1 MRNEKEVIQ
10 MQTRREFLK
19 KSAALLG
26 SAAVVGS
33 VPGLLKAQA
42 EDGQEVPAYPYPYV
56 ELDPAYVEKL
66 AYEGYFENGCCFGVA
81 KAILVALREK
91 VGYPYTVIPEEMF
104 ANGKEGYTCGT
115 LKVKVTMDG
124 DKIAKIDILSH
135 GDTAGVCNAA
145 YDTVPGKI
153 IDAQS
158 TNVDAATGATI
169 SSKAIMAAVEDALS
183 KVGK

>member
-1 MRNEKEVIQ
+1 

-91 VGYPYTVIPEEMF
+91 VGYPYTVSRKRCSP
-104 ANGKEGYTCGT
+104 
-115 LKVKVTMDG
+115 
-124 DKIAKIDILSH
+124 
-135 GDTAGVCNAA
+135 TARKATPAA
-145 YDTVPGKI
+145 RC
-153 IDAQS
+153 
-158 TNVDAATGATI
+158 AAR
-169 SSKAIMAAVEDALS
+169 SAARWQ
-183 KVGK
+183 

>member
-1 MRNEKEVIQ
+1 MVLHRIFMRNEKEVIQ

-33 VPGLLKAQA
+33 VPGLLQAQA

-81 KAILVALREK
+81 KAILVALR
-91 VGYPYTVIPEEMF
+91 V
-104 ANGKEGYTCGT
+104 CGFPPADQGS
-115 LKVKVTMDG
+115 LRVV
-124 DKIAKIDILSH
+124 LLH
-135 GDTAGVCNAA
+135 
-145 YDTVPGKI
+145 
-153 IDAQS
+153 QS
-158 TNVDAATGATI
+158 ADLPA
-169 SSKAIMAAVEDALS
+169 
-183 KVGK
+183 

>member
-1 MRNEKEVIQ
+1 

-115 LKVKVTMDG
+115 LCGALGG
-124 DKIAKIDILSH
+124 DDRSGLR
-135 GDTAGVCNAA
+135 VCGFPPA
-145 YDTVPGKI
+145 DQGSVRVVLLH
-153 IDAQS
+153 QS
-158 TNVDAATGATI
+158 ADLPA
-169 SSKAIMAAVEDALS
+169 
-183 KVGK
+183 

>member
-1 MRNEKEVIQ
+1 

-115 LKVKVTMDG
+115 LCGARRRGG
-124 DKIAKIDILSH
+124 DDWSGLR
-135 GDTAGVCNAA
+135 VCGFPPA
-145 YDTVPGKI
+145 DQGSVRVVLLH
-153 IDAQS
+153 QS
-158 TNVDAATGATI
+158 ADLPA
-169 SSKAIMAAVEDALS
+169 
-183 KVGK
+183 

>member
-1 MRNEKEVIQ
+1 

-115 LKVKVTMDG
+115 LCGALGGAVAMIGLVCASADSRQLT
-124 DKIAKIDILSH
+124 KICSR
-135 GDTAGVCNAA
+135 GTAPPICRFTSLKRLLPCRRWRPA
-145 YDTVPGKI
+145 
-153 IDAQS
+153 S
-158 TNVDAATGATI
+158 TALTPSP
-169 SSKAIMAAVEDALS
+169 SS
-183 KVGK
+183 

>member
-1 MRNEKEVIQ
+1 

-115 LKVKVTMDG
+115 LCGALGGAVAMIGLVCAAADSRQLTKDLLPPCRRWRP
-124 DKIAKIDILSH
+124 AS
-135 GDTAGVCNAA
+135 TAL
-145 YDTVPGKI
+145 TP
-153 IDAQS
+153 S
-158 TNVDAATGATI
+158 P
-169 SSKAIMAAVEDALS
+169 SS
-183 KVGK
+183 

>member
-1 MRNEKEVIQ
+1 

-115 LKVKVTMDG
+115 LCGAPKARPI
-124 DKIAKIDILSH
+124 IAT
-135 GDTAGVCNAA
+135 TAQ
-145 YDTVPGKI
+145 TSTTIQFVPRCKYFAERFGPF
-153 IDAQS
+153 S
-158 TNVDAATGATI
+158 CTRGARFP
-169 SSKAIMAAVEDALS
+169 
-183 KVGK
+183 

>member
-1 MRNEKEVIQ
+1 MVLHRIFMRNEKEGIQ

-115 LKVKVTMDG
+115 LCGNDRSG
-124 DKIAKIDILSH
+124 LR
-135 GDTAGVCNAA
+135 VCGFPPA
-145 YDTVPGKI
+145 DQGSVRVVLLH
-153 IDAQS
+153 QS
-158 TNVDAATGATI
+158 ADLPA
-169 SSKAIMAAVEDALS
+169 
-183 KVGK
+183 

>member
-1 MRNEKEVIQ
+1 

-104 ANGKEGYTCGT
+104 ANGKGFA
-115 LKVKVTMDG
+115 G
-124 DKIAKIDILSH
+124 DA
-135 GDTAGVCNAA
+135 
-145 YDTVPGKI
+145 
-153 IDAQS
+153 DA
-158 TNVDAATGATI
+158 VH
-169 SSKAIMAAVEDALS
+169 
-183 KVGK
+183 